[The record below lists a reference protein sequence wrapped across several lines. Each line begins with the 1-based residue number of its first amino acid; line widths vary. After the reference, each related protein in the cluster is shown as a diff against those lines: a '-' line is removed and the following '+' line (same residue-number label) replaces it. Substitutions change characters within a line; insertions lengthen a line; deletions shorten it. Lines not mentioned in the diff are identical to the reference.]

1 MKQETYNR
9 RLSEATIG
17 TLETYMGEIECE
29 EVRQQVRAIL
39 DNPVVGELAEAWEV
53 RDELRAVC
61 DYLKQDADNRLTAP
75 AFREVMIRDR
85 RAMLAD
91 LEYGARW

>member
-1 MKQETYNR
+1 MKQATYNR
-9 RLSEATIG
+9 RLSAATIG
-17 TLETYMGEIECE
+17 TLETYIGEIECE

-39 DNPVVGELAEAWEV
+39 DNPVVGVLATAWEV

-61 DYLKQDADNRLTAP
+61 DYLKQDADNRLHAP
-75 AFREVMIRDR
+75 AFREVLSRDR

-91 LEYGARW
+91 LEYGAR